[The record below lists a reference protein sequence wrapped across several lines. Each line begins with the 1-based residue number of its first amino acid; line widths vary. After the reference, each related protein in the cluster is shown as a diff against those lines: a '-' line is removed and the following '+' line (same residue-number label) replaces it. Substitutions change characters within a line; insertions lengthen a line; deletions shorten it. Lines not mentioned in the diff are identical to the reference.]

1 MRAAR
6 RREGVK
12 MYRVEW
18 TDQKGKKK
26 HDDAILKKTAENYAR
41 LLMLA
46 HGYKATIRE
55 LK

>member
-1 MRAAR
+1 
-6 RREGVK
+6 
-12 MYRVEW
+12 MYRIEW
-18 TDQKGKKK
+18 TNQRGTKKSE
-26 HDDAILKKTAENYAR
+26 DVILKKTAESYAR